1 MSTTIVPQ
9 QITATEFDGLLKQ
22 VYSSFRI
29 KFFPIADPVL
39 AQIKK
44 GTRGM
49 KGLRWS
55 GRGVAFDTVMNRP
68 VGVVANQEGWFP
80 QSAVTTE
87 VQGNMDIRRMYVT
100 RVLDGL
106 ADNGTSTKEGAYI
119 GIAKKLVQEAMDAT
133 KLALSEVIHGDGRG
147 VKAICRSANTG
158 AGGSL
163 ITIDSPYGYA
173 NSGPGAL
180 LLDRGQHVAIL
191 SSDGVTLR
199 GRSTIANIIQSPT
212 ADTATL
218 QLDTP
223 LGAPCTIG
231 DIVVAATNA
240 PAGSTVAQA
249 TGFNQFPNGLGNL
262 LNRDGTSYNALHGIN
277 AATWSRWDALRLPA
291 SGIIDPNAPNEMD
304 VWELITKMAMR
315 SGVSARERP
324 GDFMMMG
331 TYGIERRLAES
342 FLGQR
347 RFMPE
352 GQMKINGGY
361 SAVNIL
367 GMPYISS
374 GWAPAGEFKV
384 VHIPSMVWID
394 GRDWG
399 VAEVGN
405 NNGERPIDGRD
416 AKMMNWGT
424 YWNLGTIQRN
434 AHGMISGYT
443 DTSRYTPVN

>member
-1 MSTTIVPQ
+1 MGATVVPVS

-22 VYSSFRI
+22 VHSSFRM

-80 QSAVTTE
+80 KSAQTTE
-87 VQGNMDIRRMYVT
+87 VQGNMDIKRMYVT

-106 ADNGTSTKEGAYI
+106 ADIGTTTKEGAYI

-147 VKAICRSANTG
+147 VKGIIRNAVTNTFNV
-158 AGGSL
+158 
-163 ITIDSPYGYA
+163 DSPYGYTNA
-173 NSGPGAL
+173 GPGAL
-180 LLDRGQHVAIL
+180 LLDRGQDIAIL
-191 SSDGVTLR
+191 SADGLTLR
-199 GRSTIANIIQSPT
+199 GRSTIASITQNAST
-212 ADTATL
+212 DTAVL
-218 QLDTP
+218 VLDTA
-223 LGAPCTIG
+223 LASAATIG
-231 DIVVAATNA
+231 DIIVAATNA
-240 PAGSTVAQA
+240 PSGGTIGSM
-249 TGFNQFPNGLGNL
+249 TGFNQSPNGLGNL
-262 LNRDGTSYNALHGIN
+262 LNRDGTSYNSLHGIS
-277 AATWSRWDALRLPA
+277 AATHARWDALRLTA
-291 SGIIDPNAPNEMD
+291 SGVIDPNNPNEMD
-304 VWELITKMAMR
+304 VWELATKIGMR
-315 SGVSARERP
+315 SGMSPRERP

-331 TYGIERRLAES
+331 TYGIERKLAES
-342 FLGQR
+342 FLGAR

-374 GWAPAGEFKV
+374 GWAPAGEFKM
-384 VHIPSMVWID
+384 VHTPSLVWID
-394 GRDWG
+394 GKDWG

-405 NNGERPIDGRD
+405 NNGERPVDGRD

-424 YWNLGTIQRN
+424 YWNLGLVQRN
-434 AHGMISGYT
+434 SHGMISGYT

>member
-1 MSTTIVPQ
+1 MGATVVPVQ

-22 VYSSFRI
+22 VYSSFRV

-87 VQGNMDIRRMYVT
+87 VQGNMDIKRMYVT

-106 ADNGTSTKEGAYI
+106 ADNGTSTKEGAYL
-119 GIAKKLVQEAMDAT
+119 GIAKKLVAEAMDAT

-147 VKAICRSANTG
+147 IKAIVRNAATNTF
-158 AGGSL
+158 S
-163 ITIDSPYGYA
+163 IDSPYGYTA
-173 NSGPGAL
+173 AGPGAL
-180 LLDRGQHVAIL
+180 LLDKGQHVAIL
-191 SSDGVTLR
+191 SSDGLTLR
-199 GRSTIANIIQSPT
+199 GRSTIASVTQST
-212 ADTATL
+212 TTDTATL
-218 QLDTP
+218 VLDVAVSAT
-223 LGAPCTIG
+223 TIG

-240 PAGSTVAQA
+240 PTGSTVSQS
-249 TGFNQFPNGLGNL
+249 TGYNQFPNGLGNL
-262 LNRDGTSYNALHGIN
+262 LNRDGATYNSLHGIS
-277 AATWSRWDALRLPA
+277 AATWARWDSLRLPA
-291 SGIIDPNAPNEMD
+291 SGVIDPNAPNEMD

-331 TYGIERRLAES
+331 TFGIERKLAES

-352 GQMKINGGY
+352 GQIKINGGY
-361 SAVNIL
+361 SAVNIM

-424 YWNLGTIQRN
+424 YWNLGTVQRN